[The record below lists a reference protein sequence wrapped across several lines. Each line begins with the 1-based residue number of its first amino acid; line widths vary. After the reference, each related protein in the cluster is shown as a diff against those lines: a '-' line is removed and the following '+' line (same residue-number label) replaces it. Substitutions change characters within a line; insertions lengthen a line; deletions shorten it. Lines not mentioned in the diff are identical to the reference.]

1 MNKQELRTLKG
12 QLLLL
17 GAMFAGSLVLAVFI
31 ATQRE
36 FFEKFIEEKYG
47 VLPASM
53 KPLADAAAEGKID
66 QEAFNKLSQQER
78 LLLYD
83 DWMARPDPPPARTPE
98 VLVAS
103 DSALYLARAERTIV
117 GGREDQK
124 LRALKFIELAGARQA
139 VPLLQKARRWSIK
152 RGTTQLTAKITEMIQ
167 SLERN

>member
-17 GAMFAGSLVLAVFI
+17 GAMLAASVVLAIFI
-31 ATQRE
+31 AMQRG

-53 KPLADAAAEGKID
+53 KSLADAAAEGKID
-66 QEAFNKLSQQER
+66 KEAFDKLSQAER

-83 DWMARPDPPPARTPE
+83 DWMARPDSPPERTPE

-103 DSALYLARAERTIV
+103 DAALYLARAERTIV
-117 GGREDQK
+117 GGSEHQK

-139 VPLLQKARRWSIK
+139 IPLLQKARQWSIK
-152 RGTTQLTAKITEMIQ
+152 RATTQLTAKITETLR

>member
-17 GAMFAGSLVLAVFI
+17 GAMFAGSLVLAIFI
-31 ATQRE
+31 AAQRH

-47 VLPASM
+47 QIPASM
-53 KPLADAAAEGKID
+53 KTLADAAAEGKID
-66 QEAFNKLSQQER
+66 GEAFNKLSHAER

-83 DWMARPDPPPARTPE
+83 DWMARPDPPPTRTPE
-98 VLVAS
+98 VLVAA

-117 GGREDQK
+117 GGSEDQK

-139 VPLLQKARRWSIK
+139 VPLLQKTRQWSIK
-152 RGTTQLTAKITEMIQ
+152 RRTTRLTNRITEALR
-167 SLERN
+167 SLEQN